1 MKNLVALCAVFA
13 IAVVAA
19 VASPKAAAQG
29 SRTVWDGVYTEEQA
43 KRGEK
48 VYASQCAGC
57 HGDNLL
63 GGEAPALTGPLFA
76 SNWEGVPLSDLLDRI
91 RITMPLDNPGML
103 SRQDVAD
110 IIAHMLKAGTM
121 PAGAEALSTDAGVL
135 AQIKFVSTRPQP

>member
-1 MKNLVALCAVFA
+1 MKNLIALCAVFA
-13 IAVVAA
+13 VAA
-19 VASPKAAAQG
+19 VFAIASTKAEAQG
-29 SRTVWDGVYTEEQA
+29 ARTVWDGVYTEEQA
-43 KRGEK
+43 KRGQK
-48 VYASQCAGC
+48 VYTAECGRC

-91 RITMPLDNPGML
+91 RVTMPLDNPGML
-103 SRQDVAD
+103 SRQDVVD

-121 PAGAEALSTDAGVL
+121 PAGADALSTDAGVL